1 MNAISEYEKRTQK
14 LINIIFA
21 MAIIYIYSI
30 IMRLFFWE
38 YKNVGKLDL
47 LGDIDGVNIVV
58 GVIAI
63 SACLLYYYVYKEAE
77 LFVLIFIYL
86 SIWMEY
92 VILNATRIANIEG
105 IHVLFTFIVRIALM
119 SIAIRSNKVLIYKI
133 EKNKLLFSIIYVII
147 SVLVMIVD
155 IKVSI
160 TYGKVYAEVDKY
172 IGFITIIYYYYLLY
186 RLYKMALRKNRL
198 IYAIFTSS
206 IGILIM
212 RRFLYITKFVEIED
226 LIMQCNFIT
235 FIGFIMLFIGLC
247 ADVVRS
253 VRNEEKLY
261 NEAKRNESLFYTIN
275 ENVKE
280 MIITVTKDEEIS
292 YINGVVESKLGY
304 KKEEVLGRKIYDF
317 IESEREV
324 ISDENGEIK
333 FVEHRWICKDYSTF
347 VTETI
352 VNESISKYDS
362 VEKIIVARDYAF
374 RDKIKKLEKQYNEI
388 KELEKIR
395 IQFLANISHELRT
408 PINIIYSCIQLLQN
422 SNDNEERF
430 ISMYN
435 KYEFTIKQN
444 CYRMIRLCNN
454 LVDIAKL
461 DSGVMNMN
469 FMNYDI
475 VNLVEN
481 IALSVIPYV
490 EEKDINIIFDT
501 YIEELEIKC
510 DTDSIERVIL
520 NLLSNAV
527 KFTDRGGNIFV
538 FLDADE
544 KFVTISIKDDGIG
557 IPEEVK
563 EVIFERFVQ
572 VDKSLNRRN
581 EGSGIGLALTKSLV
595 ELHNGKISLK
605 SKEGEGSEFI
615 IKLPNVKYTGD
626 EHQERN
632 VSLDSKPIDKVNIEF
647 SDIYELY

>member
-1 MNAISEYEKRTQK
+1 
-14 LINIIFA
+14 
-21 MAIIYIYSI
+21 
-30 IMRLFFWE
+30 
-38 YKNVGKLDL
+38 
-47 LGDIDGVNIVV
+47 
-58 GVIAI
+58 
-63 SACLLYYYVYKEAE
+63 
-77 LFVLIFIYL
+77 
-86 SIWMEY
+86 
-92 VILNATRIANIEG
+92 
-105 IHVLFTFIVRIALM
+105 
-119 SIAIRSNKVLIYKI
+119 
-133 EKNKLLFSIIYVII
+133 
-147 SVLVMIVD
+147 
-155 IKVSI
+155 
-160 TYGKVYAEVDKY
+160 
-172 IGFITIIYYYYLLY
+172 
-186 RLYKMALRKNRL
+186 
-198 IYAIFTSS
+198 
-206 IGILIM
+206 M